1 MGVPRVQQCAH
12 NEQGTAPL
20 SEHHVDSL
28 YKKDIIACDEQE
40 IGMSSRNGTYV
51 DIVFL

>member
-1 MGVPRVQQCAH
+1 MYHTMICH
-12 NEQGTAPL
+12 YSKFIYE
-20 SEHHVDSL
+20 
-28 YKKDIIACDEQE
+28 KDIIACDEQE